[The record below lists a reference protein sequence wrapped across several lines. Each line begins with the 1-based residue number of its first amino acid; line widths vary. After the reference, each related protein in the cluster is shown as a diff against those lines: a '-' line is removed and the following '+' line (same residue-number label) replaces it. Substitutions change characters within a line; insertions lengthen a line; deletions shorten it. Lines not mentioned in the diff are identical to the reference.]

1 MKNRILSLLM
11 ALVIIFAFAVNASAA
26 DMPDFSQKG
35 SLEIIMDVDGVP
47 LDGGFLNMYY
57 VATIVQVEEGRYDF
71 RLIKELHNHSR
82 PSRRR
87 SVPMH

>member
-47 LDGGFLNMYY
+47 LDGGFLNMY
-57 VATIVQVEEGRYDF
+57 
-71 RLIKELHNHSR
+71 
-82 PSRRR
+82 
-87 SVPMH
+87 